1 MNEDEAVQNLGIDY
15 VFSQEVDRLQRIA
28 VGMGLSANQGR
39 DILQDVYLE
48 VLQRP
53 PKFKGPEQ
61 ARRWLIRV
69 TTNRCLSEFRR
80 RKRHGQK
87 IREIF
92 QHRTERKQAQVRPDQ
107 QILRAEETEAVRQG
121 LEQMSELL
129 RAPLV
134 LKYYCGLN
142 AGEIGKILQLKAGT
156 VRKRLCDGRI
166 VLAKALLQRGI
177 GRDKKDV

>member
-1 MNEDEAVQNLGIDY
+1 VSEKEAVENVRVDD
-15 VFSQEVDRLQRIA
+15 VFRERVELFQRVA
-28 VGMGLSANQGR
+28 VGMGLSAEQGE
-39 DILQDVYLE
+39 DVLQDVYLE

-53 PKFKGPEQ
+53 PKFQGIEE
-61 ARRWLIRV
+61 AARWLTRV
-69 TTNRCLSEFRR
+69 TINRCLSEFRR

-87 IREIF
+87 AREMF
-92 QHRTERKQAQVRPDQ
+92 QRWVERERAQVRPDQ
-107 QILRAEETEAVRQG
+107 QVARSEQMQAVREG
-121 LEQMSELL
+121 LGQMSELL

-142 AGEIGKILQLKAGT
+142 SSEIGEILELKPGT

-177 GRDKKDV
+177 RP

>member
-1 MNEDEAVQNLGIDY
+1 MSEDEAVQNLGVDY

-28 VGMGLSANQGR
+28 VGMGLSANEGR

-53 PKFKGPEQ
+53 PKFRGPEQ
-61 ARRWLIRV
+61 ATWWLIRV

-80 RKRHGQK
+80 RKLHGQK

-92 QHRTERKQAQVRPDQ
+92 QQRIGRKQAHVGPDQ
-107 QILRAEETEAVRQG
+107 QMARAEETEAVREG

-129 RAPLV
+129 RVPLV

-142 AGEIGKILQLKAGT
+142 SGEIGKILELKPGT

-177 GRDKKDV
+177 RP

>member
-1 MNEDEAVQNLGIDY
+1 MNEDDAVQDLGVDY

-28 VGMGLSANQGR
+28 VGMGLSPEQGR

-48 VLQRP
+48 ALQRP
-53 PKFKGPEQ
+53 PKFQGPEQ
-61 ARRWLIRV
+61 ARQWLIRV

-87 IREIF
+87 IREF
-92 QHRTERKQAQVRPDQ
+92 LQHRTGRKQDQVRPDQ
-107 QILRAEETEAVRQG
+107 QTAHAEEMEAVREG
-121 LEQMSELL
+121 LGQMSELL

-142 AGEIGKILQLKAGT
+142 AIEIGEILEIKSGT
-156 VRKRLCDGRI
+156 VRKRLCDGRV

-177 GRDKKDV
+177 GRDERDV

>member
-1 MNEDEAVQNLGIDY
+1 MSEKEAVENVRVDD
-15 VFSQEVDRLQRIA
+15 VFRERVELFQRVA
-28 VGMGLSANQGR
+28 VGMGLSAEQGE
-39 DILQDVYLE
+39 DVLQDVYLE

-53 PKFKGPEQ
+53 PKFQGIEE
-61 ARRWLIRV
+61 AARWLTRV
-69 TTNRCLSEFRR
+69 TINRCLSEFRR

-87 IREIF
+87 AREMF
-92 QHRTERKQAQVRPDQ
+92 QRWVERERAQVRPDQ
-107 QILRAEETEAVRQG
+107 QVARSEQMQAVREG
-121 LEQMSELL
+121 LGQMSELL

-142 AGEIGKILQLKAGT
+142 SSEIGEILELKPGT

-177 GRDKKDV
+177 RP

>member
-1 MNEDEAVQNLGIDY
+1 MSEDEAVQNLGVDY

-53 PKFKGPEQ
+53 PRFQGPEQ
-61 ARRWLIRV
+61 ATWWLIRV

-92 QHRTERKQAQVRPDQ
+92 QHRAEQKQAQVSPDQ
-107 QILRAEETEAVRQG
+107 QTARAEETEAVREA

-129 RAPLV
+129 RVPLV

-177 GRDKKDV
+177 GRDQKDV